1 MKKFNLILLSI
12 LLIVSSIGFT
22 GCEKDVSESDI
33 YFPTL
38 EEPANAYMDALTEGK
53 LILNGKY
60 ILLKAGF
67 LFFTEDMLLLWPY
80 GYSVEVEK
88 GNIHILDDNRD
99 IVARVGDHVK
109 MGGGQIPVSH
119 LETLIGESL
128 PDSWEGNCWMVSK
141 VVSN

>member
-1 MKKFNLILLSI
+1 MKKLNLILLSI
-12 LLIVSSIGFT
+12 LLTVSSISFT
-22 GCEKDVSESDI
+22 GCEKDVTESDI
-33 YFPTL
+33 YFPAL
-38 EEPANAYMDALTEGK
+38 EEPANAYPDALTEGR
-53 LILNGKY
+53 LIFDGKY

-80 GYSVEVEK
+80 GYSIDVEK
-88 GNIHILDDNRD
+88 GNIHILDDNGA
-99 IVARVGDHVK
+99 IVASVGEHVK

-128 PDSWEGNCWMVSK
+128 PDSWEGTCWMVAK

>member
-1 MKKFNLILLSI
+1 MKKIIITLLAC
-12 LLIVSSIGFT
+12 LLIVSSVGFT
-22 GCEKDVSESDI
+22 GCNKGVTESDI
-33 YFPTL
+33 YFPIL
-38 EEPANAYMDALTEGK
+38 EEPANAYMTALTEGK
-53 LILNGKY
+53 LIFDGKY

-67 LFFTEDMLLLWPY
+67 LFVTEDMLLLWPY

-99 IVARVGDHVK
+99 IVANVGDHVK

-128 PDSWEGNCWMVSK
+128 PDSWEGDCWMVSK